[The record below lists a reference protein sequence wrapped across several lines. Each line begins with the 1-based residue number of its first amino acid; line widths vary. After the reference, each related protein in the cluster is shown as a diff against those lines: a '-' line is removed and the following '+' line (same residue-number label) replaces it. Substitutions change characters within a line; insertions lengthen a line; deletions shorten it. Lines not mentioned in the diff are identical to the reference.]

1 MVVNC
6 KYICTEEGEQAMKNI
21 MKRWDF
27 GLFTLILLMAL
38 FGLMMV
44 YSSSFPFAIL
54 QHGEDN
60 YFFNRQLMWIVVGF
74 VIFFVVSFIPYQLLG
89 KFIAP
94 LILLLIV
101 LLGLV
106 LVPGIGVERNYSTR
120 WLGFGP
126 FVFQPSEIAKLIML
140 IYFAKAYSNKRN
152 YIGEFSRGFLP
163 PLLILVFVFFFII
176 LQPDLGT
183 GISIIIA
190 CGGILLL
197 SGAKWQHLAV
207 LGGLAVSGVA
217 MLAFSAD
224 YRMDRMTSFVDPFAD
239 PLGQGLQLVN
249 SYIAIGTGGFT
260 GEGLGNSIQKMGYLP
275 EAHTDF
281 IMAIILEELGIIGL
295 IIVMG
300 MFVTFLLKGFD
311 IFKKTPNYF
320 GKFLAFG
327 ITIQICFQAI
337 LNLGSVSGLLP
348 ITGITL
354 PLISYGGSSMVITLA
369 GIGMLMNISMQN
381 NKAEQQNSEGK
392 HSA

>member
-1 MVVNC
+1 
-6 KYICTEEGEQAMKNI
+6 MKNI

-44 YSSSFPFAIL
+44 YSSSFPYAIL

-60 YFFNRQLMWIVVGF
+60 YFFNRQLIWIVVGF

-120 WLGFGP
+120 WLGVGP

-163 PLLILVFVFFFII
+163 PLLILAFVFFLII
-176 LQPDLGT
+176 MQPDLGT

-190 CGGILLL
+190 CGGVLLL
-197 SGAKWQHLAV
+197 SGAKWQHLGV

-381 NKAEQQNSEGK
+381 NKAEQQNSEEK
-392 HSA
+392 NSA